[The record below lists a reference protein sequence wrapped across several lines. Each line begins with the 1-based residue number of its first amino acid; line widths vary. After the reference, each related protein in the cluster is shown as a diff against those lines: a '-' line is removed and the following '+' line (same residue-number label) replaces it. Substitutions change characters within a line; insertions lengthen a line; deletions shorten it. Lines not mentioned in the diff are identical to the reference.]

1 MLEIDEVVVEYGGT
15 VVLSNISFSVDEK
28 GIYGILGASESG
40 KTALARVICGC
51 EDVSGGRIAVNG
63 EPMSRN
69 ARALKRNVRLVQRKP
84 LTDERMTVSEYLDFT
99 GDALGIELERRYRQI
114 KEALELTGLERLRN
128 TLLARI
134 TPTEYC
140 RLSIAASLLGNPEYI
155 IIDDVLAEA
164 ETSQLPELY
173 ELLELLGRM
182 KTVVLLSSRA
192 ADVKRLCD
200 SVWIISGGKIALNGR
215 IEEIEQKL
223 NATHALDITVRG
235 DGERILDAVRSLK
248 QVVSAKIKSTESNN
262 VHSLSVEY
270 YPIGEIKSGLLSAL
284 ASVNASVQS
293 FREIVLTLDDVLYS
307 LGKGTASGEK
317 TEDNGEETEG
327 REKKKHTSRRKK
339 I

>member
-1 MLEIDEVVVEYGGT
+1 MLEIDGVVAEYGGA
-15 VVLSNISFSVDEK
+15 VVLSNISFSIDGK
-28 GIYGILGASESG
+28 GIYGILGASGSG

-69 ARALKRNVRLVQRKP
+69 AKALKRNVRLVPRRL
-84 LTDERMTVSEYLDFT
+84 LTDVSMTVSEYLDFT
-99 GDALGIELERRYRQI
+99 GAALGIEPDRRYRQV

-164 ETSQLPELY
+164 EASQLPELY
-173 ELLELLGRM
+173 ELLELLGSM

-192 ADVKRLCD
+192 VDVKRLCD

-215 IEEIEQKL
+215 IEEIERKL

-235 DGERILDAVRSLK
+235 DGEQILDAVRSLK
-248 QVVSAKIKSTESNN
+248 CVVGAKINSTENN
-262 VHSLSVEY
+262 NLHSLSVEY
-270 YPIGEIKSGLLSAL
+270 YPIGEIKSELLAAL

-293 FREIVLTLDDVLYS
+293 LRELVLTLDDVLYS

-317 TEDNGEETEG
+317 AEGNREETE
-327 REKKKHTSRRKK
+327 RHKEKKRTSWRKK